1 MKVKKL
7 SKVLQTLEYMRC
19 VDFEDEVVEDIVNA
33 ISVLSVVN
41 CQTEN
46 SLQSSTRKTEK
57 S

>member
-1 MKVKKL
+1 
-7 SKVLQTLEYMRC
+7 MRC

-46 SLQSSTRKTEK
+46 SLQSSNRKTAK

>member
-1 MKVKKL
+1 
-7 SKVLQTLEYMRC
+7 MRC

-46 SLQSSTRKTEK
+46 SLQSTTRKTEK